1 MGIVASQSFKN
12 IISTYLG
19 FIIGAINTLFL
30 YTEFL
35 TDEYY
40 GMVGYMLSLAYVV
53 MPFMAFG
60 MHNTLVKFYS
70 TFKTRVSLNS
80 FLTLMLVLPLC
91 IIVPITLIT
100 YIGYDTIARFL
111 SSKNEI
117 IKNYLWHTL
126 IIAIALA
133 YFEVFFAW
141 AKVQMQTVFGN
152 FMKEVF
158 HRVGA
163 MALLFLLHFK
173 VIDIAQFMAGLVLV
187 YVLRMLVMSL
197 YAFSIKLPKII
208 FKRVP
213 NILSILKYSFLII
226 IAGSIATILLDVD
239 KVMLGY
245 YVDIKEIAYYNVA
258 IFIATVIAVPQR
270 SMHQILL
277 PLSAKYLNEKD
288 YSALEDLY
296 KRSSLNLFVISGFI
310 FLLIVLNI
318 NQLYHIIP
326 EEFSGGLLVVFM
338 ISAVKLYDNA
348 LGSNNAIL
356 FNSDYYR
363 IVLVLG
369 VILVILMILLNMLF
383 IPVFGINGAGIATF
397 IAVFIYNTIKLIFVY
412 RKFKMYPFSIYTL
425 KIGLLLI
432 VSILLFYFWEFPFH
446 PILNIALKSTLV
458 AVLYLYIIYRFNF
471 SEDISLVIKKY
482 LKFLGNKTK

>member
-19 FIIGAINTLFL
+19 FFIGAINTLFL

-35 TDEYY
+35 SDEYY

-100 YIGYDTIARFL
+100 YLGYETIASFL
-111 SSKNEI
+111 SNKNEI
-117 IKNYLWHTL
+117 IKDYLWHTL
-126 IIAIALA
+126 IVAIALA

-163 MALLFLLHFK
+163 MVLLFLLHFK
-173 VIDIAQFMAGLVLV
+173 VIDLEQFMAGLVLV
-187 YVLRMLVMSL
+187 YVLRMLVMTF

-213 NILSILKYSFLII
+213 NLSSILKYSFLII

-239 KVMLGY
+239 KVMLGHY
-245 YVDIKEIAYYNVA
+245 IDIKEIAYYNVA

-288 YSALEDLY
+288 FDALEDLY
-296 KRSSLNLFVISGFI
+296 KRSSLNLFIISGFI

-338 ISAVKLYDNA
+338 ISAIKLYDNA

-369 VILVILMILLNMLF
+369 VILVVLMILLNMLF
-383 IPVFGINGAGIATF
+383 IPIYGINGAGIATF

-412 RKFKMYPFSIYTL
+412 RKFKMYPFTRYTF
-425 KIGLLLI
+425 KIGLLL
-432 VSILLFYFWEFPFH
+432 VASVLLFYFWEFPFH
-446 PILNIALKSTLV
+446 PILNIALKSALV
-458 AVLYLYIIYRFNF
+458 SILYLVVIYKYNF
-471 SEDISLVIKKY
+471 SEDISLVMKKY
-482 LKFLGNKTK
+482 LKFLN

>member
-1 MGIVASQSFKN
+1 MGVVVSQSFKN

-19 FIIGAINTLFL
+19 FFIGAINTLFL

-35 TDEYY
+35 SDDYY

-53 MPFMAFG
+53 MPLMAFG

-70 TFKTRVSLNS
+70 TFKSRISLNS
-80 FLTLMLVLPLC
+80 FLTLMLVLPFL
-91 IIVPITLIT
+91 IIVPLMLVT
-100 YIGYDTIARFL
+100 YVGYDTIVGFL
-111 SSKNEI
+111 SKKNEI
-117 IKNYLWHTL
+117 IRDYLWHTF

-163 MALLFLLHFK
+163 MILLFLLHFK
-173 VIDIAQFMAGLVLV
+173 VINVEQFMAGLVLV
-187 YVLRMLVMSL
+187 YVLRMLVMNV
-197 YAFSIKLPKII
+197 YAFNVKLPVIM

-213 NILSILKYSFLII
+213 NLRNIFKYSFLII

-245 YVDIKEIAYYNVA
+245 YIDIKEIAYYNVA

-270 SMHQILL
+270 AMHQIML
-277 PLSAKYLNEKD
+277 PMSAKYLNEKD
-288 YSALEDLY
+288 YASLEDLY
-296 KRSSLNLFVISGFI
+296 KKSSLNLFIVGGFI

-318 NQLYHIIP
+318 NQLYLIIP
-326 EEFSGGLLVVFM
+326 KEFSVGLLVVFM
-338 ISAVKLYDNA
+338 ISFTKLYDNA
-348 LGSNNAIL
+348 LGNNNAIL

-363 IVLVLG
+363 VVLVLG
-369 VILVILMILLNMLF
+369 VFLVILMILLNIVF
-383 IPVFGINGAGIATF
+383 IPILGINGAGIATF
-397 IAVFIYNTIKLIFVY
+397 LAVFVYNSIKLYFVY
-412 RKFKMYPFSIYTL
+412 KKFNMVPFTKATL
-425 KIGLLLI
+425 KIAVLLVL
-432 VSILLFYFWEFPFH
+432 SIILFYFWEFSFN
-446 PILNIALKSTLV
+446 PIINIGLKSMLV
-458 AVLYLYIIYRFNF
+458 TMFYVLVVYRFNF
-471 SEDISLVIKKY
+471 SQDISLLIKKY
-482 LKFLGNKTK
+482 LKLK